1 MSEWDNIEGLQQWTG
16 KLGELLDAA
25 KAAARSP
32 DIEARLVVSDR
43 LAAFIVNSRPNDA
56 AIKALDEL
64 AAKASQDLMLGT
76 IEERLRE
83 IAGRTAE
90 WHQLAKQFREQAET
104 AGMRAAEIRLEKT
117 RRAALSLT
125 ESVHLLQD
133 LRGSL
138 KDNED
143 PEFARNLA
151 RAVETLRKLRSQIER
166 GGKA

>member
-1 MSEWDNIEGLQQWTG
+1 MSEWDNIEGLQQWSD
-16 KLGELLDAA
+16 KLGELLEAA
-25 KAAARSP
+25 KEAARSP
-32 DIEARLVVSDR
+32 GIEARLAVSDR
-43 LAAFIVNSRPNDA
+43 LAGFIVNSWPNDA
-56 AIKALDEL
+56 AIKALDAL
-64 AAKASQDLMLGT
+64 AAEASQDLMLAT
-76 IEERLRE
+76 IEDRLKE

-104 AGMRAAEIRLEKT
+104 AGMRAAEIRLEKA
-117 RRAALSLT
+117 RRVAQSLT

-138 KDNED
+138 KDTED

-151 RAVETLRKLRSQIER
+151 RAVEMLQKLRSQIER